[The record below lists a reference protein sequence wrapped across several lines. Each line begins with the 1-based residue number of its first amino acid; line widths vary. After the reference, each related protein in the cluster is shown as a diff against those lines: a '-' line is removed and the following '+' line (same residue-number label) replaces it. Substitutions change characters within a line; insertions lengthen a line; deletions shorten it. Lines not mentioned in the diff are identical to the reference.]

1 MKKVFLVLCMV
12 VAGFAAVAQKGQ
24 IYTIGTGDK
33 ITIKDCLKVEDR
45 GNIVIFVVD
54 KNTQQV
60 FFRISEGVWIDRDT
74 ERFVW
79 YQDKGTHIMFWKT
92 TKQAYMYGK
101 L

>member
-24 IYTIGTGDK
+24 VYTKGDDGK
-33 ITIKDCLKVEDR
+33 ITIHDCLRVEDK
-45 GNIVIFVVD
+45 GSIVTFVVD